1 MSNPNNG
8 PPLDPLIPFNLL
20 ATAPVPTTQPVTFNL
35 VDGQMILVVHP
46 AGPLVAQPAG
56 ALVDQPAA
64 FQLAELLQFALPVGA
79 QVVPLA
85 DAQITLPAGAQVDQ
99 PAAFQLAELLQIVP
113 PAGAQVAPYPLSRHH
128 ATGTNP
134 ST

>member
-8 PPLDPLIPFNLL
+8 PLLIPLIPFNLL
-20 ATAPVPTTQPVTFNL
+20 ATAPVLTTQPVTFNL
-35 VDGQMILVVHP
+35 VDGQMILVVQP
-46 AGPLVAQPAG
+46 AGPLVVQPAG
-56 ALVDQPAA
+56 APVDQPAV
-64 FQLAELLQFALPVGA
+64 FQLAELLQVVQPVGA
-79 QVVPLA
+79 QVAPPA
-85 DAQITLPAGAQVDQ
+85 GAQIALTAGAQVDQ

-113 PAGAQVAPYPLSRHH
+113 PAGAQFAPYPLSRHH